1 MKYGG
6 FLPLFGEFADAS
18 RVVDIAVEAE
28 RAGWDGLFVSDLAEY
43 GDAVPV
49 ADACIALAAISSIT
63 KRLRL
68 GLVTPVADRRR
79 PWVLAR
85 QSAVLDHLTHGRLI
99 FATGLGYASWHENLA
114 LPAGRAAHDEEEDAR
129 ASLFDESLAVLLQCW
144 SGRPVRHEG
153 KWMQVDSAPFLP
165 TPLQTPRVP
174 VWVSAEWPR
183 RTPLRRAAHLDG
195 ILPVFADQR
204 GSDALPSTADVRDI
218 KDELRRLG
226 AAPEH
231 DLVLRGSLGPRWAE
245 ADLERLHQ
253 LENAGATWWLETVR
267 ADESVSAVFDRMAA
281 GPPRRP

>member
-1 MKYGG
+1 
-6 FLPLFGEFADAS
+6 
-18 RVVDIAVEAE
+18 
-28 RAGWDGLFVSDLAEY
+28 
-43 GDAVPV
+43 
-49 ADACIALAAISSIT
+49 
-63 KRLRL
+63 
-68 GLVTPVADRRR
+68 
-79 PWVLAR
+79 
-85 QSAVLDHLTHGRLI
+85 
-99 FATGLGYASWHENLA
+99 
-114 LPAGRAAHDEEEDAR
+114 
-129 ASLFDESLAVLLQCW
+129 
-144 SGRPVRHEG
+144 
-153 KWMQVDSAPFLP
+153 MQVDSAPFLP